1 MRTSA
6 YFMIALFV
14 ANLFT
19 NQIFAQGIVIN
30 GNVVNSTTN
39 ERIQAVSV
47 TVKDGVSGTFTDD
60 KGSFRLPV
68 EKLPVTLLISSA
80 EFTSKEV
87 VVEKQ
92 RRTAFRAI
100 GAAQC
105 IGRGGSCFCYKNGY
119 PDPGIACLDRAG

>member
-39 ERIQAVSV
+39 ESIQAVSV
-47 TVKDGVSGTFTDD
+47 TVKDGSSGTFTDD
-60 KGSFRLPV
+60 KGSFKLPV
-68 EKLPVTLLISSA
+68 EKLPVTLIISSA

-87 VVEKQ
+87 VVESSAEPLSLQ
-92 RRTAFRAI
+92 LEPRNALGEVVVVSATRMATRI
-100 GAAQC
+100 LESPVS
-105 IGRGGSCFCYKNGY
+105 I
-119 PDPGIACLDRAG
+119 